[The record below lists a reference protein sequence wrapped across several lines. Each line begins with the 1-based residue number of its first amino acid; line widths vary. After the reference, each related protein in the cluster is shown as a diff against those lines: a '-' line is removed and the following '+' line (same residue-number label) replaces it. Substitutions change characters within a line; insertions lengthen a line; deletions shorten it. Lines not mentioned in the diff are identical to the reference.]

1 MSKSYI
7 LFSKENCNF
16 MRPCIAENYGT
27 IRYELPFINALA
39 VEVPDDKA
47 ENLRKHRLVSAIA
60 LDGRVSKLP
69 LSEEGAAS
77 SEKVELGK
85 EEVYAAFERAEP
97 EKKAPESGLPFRAS
111 FFETQGFGTT
121 IAILDTGVAPHYDL
135 VKPQNRIVA
144 FKDFINN
151 KLLPYDDDGH
161 GTHVAGI
168 AAGNG
173 YINGRLSGTA
183 PMANIAAIK
192 CLDENGGGAVS
203 DILAGMQWVAENKD
217 KYNIRVVNLSLG
229 INVYEEDFFDPL
241 VIATAA
247 LTRLGIVVVTAA
259 GNSGPGKCT
268 ITSPGTSPYSVT
280 VGSFK
285 GGKAADFS
293 SRGPTLSGL
302 HKPDL
307 LAPGVDIMSLDS
319 ETGKGYVVHSGTSM
333 SAPFVSGICA
343 CILSENPKLMPHQ
356 VKSIL
361 FRMLTPLSGLSRDVQ
376 GRGALIF

>member
-1 MSKSYI
+1 
-7 LFSKENCNF
+7 
-16 MRPCIAENYGT
+16 
-27 IRYELPFINALA
+27 
-39 VEVPDDKA
+39 
-47 ENLRKHRLVSAIA
+47 LRKHRLVSAIA

-69 LSEEGAAS
+69 LLEEGDTS
-77 SEKVELGK
+77 SGRTEQ
-85 EEVYAAFERAEP
+85 
-97 EKKAPESGLPFRAS
+97 EKKEVSTSFKIAEQGQKASETRPHFRGS

-121 IAILDTGVAPHYDL
+121 IAVLDTGVSPHYDL

-203 DILAGMQWVAENKD
+203 DILAGMQWVAENKN
-217 KYNIRVVNLSLG
+217 KYNIRVINLSLG

-268 ITSPGTSPYSVT
+268 ITSPGTSPYAVT
-280 VGSFK
+280 VGSCK
-285 GGKAADFS
+285 GRKAAEFS

-307 LAPGVDIMSLDS
+307 LAPGVDIVSLDS
-319 ETGKGYVVHSGTSM
+319 ETCKNYSVHSGTSM

-356 VKSIL
+356 VKNIL

>member
-1 MSKSYI
+1 
-7 LFSKENCNF
+7 

-69 LSEEGAAS
+69 LLEEGDTS

-85 EEVYAAFERAEP
+85 EEVYATFERAEP
-97 EKKAPESGLPFRAS
+97 EIKAPESRMPFRAS

-121 IAILDTGVAPHYDL
+121 IAVLDTGVAPHYDL

-203 DILAGMQWVAENKD
+203 DILAGM
-217 KYNIRVVNLSLG
+217 
-229 INVYEEDFFDPL
+229 
-241 VIATAA
+241 
-247 LTRLGIVVVTAA
+247 
-259 GNSGPGKCT
+259 
-268 ITSPGTSPYSVT
+268 
-280 VGSFK
+280 
-285 GGKAADFS
+285 
-293 SRGPTLSGL
+293 
-302 HKPDL
+302 
-307 LAPGVDIMSLDS
+307 
-319 ETGKGYVVHSGTSM
+319 
-333 SAPFVSGICA
+333 
-343 CILSENPKLMPHQ
+343 
-356 VKSIL
+356 
-361 FRMLTPLSGLSRDVQ
+361 
-376 GRGALIF
+376 